1 MRKYQASARLN
12 DSLEARSSGARS
24 SGARSSGA
32 RSSGALALEAL
43 SSEAVTAQQEREA
56 LIEALAAGQLR
67 FHQLPRYLSG
77 REKAEVRRLALEKRT
92 GASLENTGRFTF
104 DAERVSRRNCEN
116 LIGVAQVPVGVI
128 GPLHVRGEYVKED
141 VYVPLATT
149 EGALIASTNRGCRAL
164 SEAGGAV
171 VRVDDV
177 GITRAPVFRTSGIEQ
192 TRQLIGW
199 LEANEDQM
207 RSRAEADSRF
217 LKLLEIRPYAMGT
230 TVFLRFRF
238 SSGDAMGMNM
248 ATIAC
253 DRLVE
258 DFIEPETGVE
268 CVSLSGNF
276 CVDKKPSSVNF
287 QEGRGKRIFA
297 EVQLD
302 KHVLERVLKT
312 SARSLVEVQY
322 RKNLLGS
329 IAAGSMGFN
338 AHYANILSAFFIA
351 TGQDPAQVGE
361 SSVGV
366 TAIEPRGP
374 EGVIASVY
382 LPDVPL
388 AAIGGGT
395 GLETQSEA
403 MAVLGI
409 EPDASRPGAA
419 VMRLAEILG
428 ATILAGELS
437 LMAALT
443 SRDLARAHERLGRS
457 RAKS

>member
-1 MRKYQASARLN
+1 MRATQRVNTMSNSQTAL
-12 DSLEARSSGARS
+12 SLEV
-24 SGARSSGA
+24 
-32 RSSGALALEAL
+32 L
-43 SSEAVTAQQEREA
+43 SSEAVTAQEEREA
-56 LIEALAAGQLR
+56 LIEALADGQLR
-67 FHQLPRYLSG
+67 FHQLPHYLSG

-92 GASLENTGRFTF
+92 GTSLENTGRFTF

-128 GPLHVRGEYVKED
+128 GPLRLRGEYVRDEEL
-141 VYVPLATT
+141 YVPLATT
-149 EGALIASTNRGCRAL
+149 EGALIASANRGCRAL
-164 SEAGGAV
+164 RDAGGAV

-177 GITRAPVFRTSGIEQ
+177 GITRAPVFRTSGVVQ
-192 TRQLIGW
+192 TRELIAW
-199 LEANEDQM
+199 LEDNEGEL
-207 RSRAEADSRF
+207 RRRAEAGSSY

-248 ATIAC
+248 ATVAC
-253 DRLVE
+253 DRVVQ

-276 CVDKKPSSVNF
+276 CTDKKPSAVNF

-302 KHVLERVLKT
+302 KQVLERVLKT

-366 TAIEPRGP
+366 TCIEPRGP
-374 EGVIASVY
+374 EGAIASVY

-395 GLETQSEA
+395 GLETQREA
-403 MAVLGI
+403 MSVLGV
-409 EPDASRPGAA
+409 EADAERPGAA

-443 SRDLARAHERLGRS
+443 SRDLARAHQRLGRS

>member
-1 MRKYQASARLN
+1 MSERHAL
-12 DSLEARSSGARS
+12 SLKS
-24 SGARSSGA
+24 
-32 RSSGALALEAL
+32 L
-43 SSEAVTAQQEREA
+43 SSEAITAQEEREA
-56 LIEALAAGQLR
+56 LIEALAAGRLR
-67 FHQLPRYLSG
+67 PHQLPTYLSS
-77 REKAEVRRLALEKRT
+77 REKAEVRRHALEKRT

-104 DAERVSRRNCEN
+104 DAERVSRQNCEN

-128 GPLHVRGEYVKED
+128 GPLRVRGEYVRNEEIF
-141 VYVPLATT
+141 VPLATT
-149 EGALIASTNRGCRAL
+149 EGALVASANRGCRAL
-164 SEAGGAV
+164 TEAGGAV

-192 TRQLIGW
+192 SRELIAW
-199 LEANEDQM
+199 LEDHADDIK
-207 RSRAEADSRF
+207 RRAEEGSRF
-217 LKLLEIRPYAMGT
+217 LELLEVKPTAMGT

-238 SSGDAMGMNM
+238 ATGDAMGMNM

-253 DRLVE
+253 DRIVQ

-276 CVDKKPSSVNF
+276 CVDKKPSAVNF

-297 EVQLD
+297 EVRLD
-302 KHVLERVLKT
+302 KHVLDTVLKT

-338 AHYANILSAFFIA
+338 AHYANLLAAFFIA

-366 TAIEPRGP
+366 TSIESRGP
-374 EGVIASVY
+374 EGVVASVY

-395 GLETQSEA
+395 GLATQREA
-403 MAVLGI
+403 LAVLGV

-428 ATILAGELS
+428 ATVLAGELS
-437 LMAALT
+437 LLAALT

-457 RAKS
+457 RAQS

>member
-1 MRKYQASARLN
+1 MTETHSVL
-12 DSLEARSSGARS
+12 SLADLPSRAI
-24 SGARSSGA
+24 
-32 RSSGALALEAL
+32 
-43 SSEAVTAQQEREA
+43 TAQEERES
-56 LIEALAAGQLR
+56 LIEALAAGELR
-67 FHQLPRYLSG
+67 FHELPKYLSA
-77 REKAEVRRLALEKRT
+77 REKAEVRRLALEKRC
-92 GASLENTGRFTF
+92 GKSLENTGRYTF
-104 DAERVSRRNCEN
+104 DAERVSRQNCEN
-116 LIGVAQVPVGVI
+116 LIGVVQVPLGVI
-128 GPLHVRGEYVKED
+128 GPLRVCGEYVLDEE

-149 EGALIASTNRGCRAL
+149 EGALIASANRGCRAL
-164 SEAGGAV
+164 QEAGGAL

-177 GITRAPVFRTSGIEQ
+177 GITRAPVFRTSGMDQ
-192 TRQLIGW
+192 TRRFVKW
-199 LEANEDQM
+199 LEANEDEL
-207 RSRAEADSRF
+207 RRRAEEGSRF
-217 LKLLEIRPYAMGT
+217 LKLLEIRPYVMGT

-253 DRLVE
+253 DRMIE
-258 DFIEPETGVE
+258 DFIEPETGIE

-276 CVDKKPSSVNF
+276 CVDKKPSAVNF

-297 EVQLD
+297 EVKLEKQ
-302 KHVLERVLKT
+302 VLEKVLKT
-312 SARSLVEVQY
+312 TARSLVEVQY

-338 AHYANILSAFFIA
+338 AHYANMLAAFFIA

-366 TAIEPRGP
+366 TCIEPQGP
-374 EGVIASVY
+374 EGIIASVY

-395 GLETQSEA
+395 GLETQREA
-403 MAVLGI
+403 LAVLGV
-409 EPDASRPGAA
+409 EPNIDQPGAA

-457 RAKS
+457 GA